1 MLLILLNTVQLEIFA
16 LVLFLPLSPSLLT
29 GEFKTGLIRM
39 DQIIFFNISV
49 SGRIQLEAKPL
60 TSIEGRKTWGEK
72 NPVYCIYMYAV
83 TRKYI

>member
-39 DQIIFFNISV
+39 DQIIFF
-49 SGRIQLEAKPL
+49 
-60 TSIEGRKTWGEK
+60 
-72 NPVYCIYMYAV
+72 
-83 TRKYI
+83 